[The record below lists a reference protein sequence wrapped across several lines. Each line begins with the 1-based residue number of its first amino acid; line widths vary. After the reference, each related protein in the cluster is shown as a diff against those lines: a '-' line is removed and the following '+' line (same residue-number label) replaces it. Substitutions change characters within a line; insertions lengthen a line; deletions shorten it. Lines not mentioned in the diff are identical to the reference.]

1 MSGGASP
8 VCISLQAWLWT
19 RGELRMGTRTAEP
32 LGVVQERG
40 SAQLGTGVPTVPRD
54 HREPQAGAGRGRR
67 AARQAGDGAEGPPP
81 SSTAVVENRSI
92 LEKPRSPARR
102 MGPHPQRDP
111 GRTSTDSRQAFPAGP
126 VVKNLPAQRT
136 GQGSDFCSQKI
147 PRSS

>member
-1 MSGGASP
+1 M
-8 VCISLQAWLWT
+8 WT

-54 HREPQAGAGRGRR
+54 HREPQAGAGGGRR

-92 LEKPRSPARR
+92 LEKPRSPAPED
-102 MGPHPQRDP
+102 GPPPPKGPWPHIHGFTVGLP
-111 GRTSTDSRQAFPAGP
+111 GWPSG
-126 VVKNLPAQRT
+126 
-136 GQGSDFCSQKI
+136 
-147 PRSS
+147 